1 LLPFLPSKKLIE
13 IALKKYL
20 HLGLYLIQL
29 GWVKNYIY
37 MEETYMDYTLG
48 AITVSVTLTDAQG
61 VDIFLTLDD
70 LPDADFAFEQIIE
83 QVREWAET
91 NNHIVEGL

>member
-1 LLPFLPSKKLIE
+1 MIE
-13 IALKKYL
+13 
-20 HLGLYLIQL
+20 
-29 GWVKNYIY
+29 YILSA
-37 MEETYMDYTLG
+37 M
-48 AITVSVTLTDAQG
+48 TVSGTLTDTQG

>member
-1 LLPFLPSKKLIE
+1 MGRNK
-13 IALKKYL
+13 
-20 HLGLYLIQL
+20 
-29 GWVKNYIY
+29 
-37 MEETYMDYTLG
+37 TYHINRGGFMMDYTLG
-48 AITVSVTLTDAQG
+48 AITVSVTLTDTQG

>member
-1 LLPFLPSKKLIE
+1 
-13 IALKKYL
+13 
-20 HLGLYLIQL
+20 
-29 GWVKNYIY
+29 
-37 MEETYMDYTLG
+37 MDYILG
-48 AITVSVTLTDAQG
+48 GISVSVTLKDTEV
-61 VDIFLTLDD
+61 VDIFLKLDD

>member
-1 LLPFLPSKKLIE
+1 M
-13 IALKKYL
+13 
-20 HLGLYLIQL
+20 H
-29 GWVKNYIY
+29 
-37 MEETYMDYTLG
+37 YTLE
-48 AITVSVTLTDAQG
+48 AITVHWEISQSDDETDSSLFSYIQAVSATLTDTQG

-70 LPDADFAFEQIIE
+70 STTDADFAFIFEQIIE

>member
-1 LLPFLPSKKLIE
+1 
-13 IALKKYL
+13 
-20 HLGLYLIQL
+20 
-29 GWVKNYIY
+29 
-37 MEETYMDYTLG
+37 MDYTLG
-48 AITVSVTLTDAQG
+48 AITVSVTLTDTQG

-70 LPDADFAFEQIIE
+70 LPDADFVFEQIIE

>member
-1 LLPFLPSKKLIE
+1 MGRNK
-13 IALKKYL
+13 
-20 HLGLYLIQL
+20 
-29 GWVKNYIY
+29 
-37 MEETYMDYTLG
+37 TYHNNRGGFMMDYTLG
-48 AITVSVTLTDAQG
+48 AITVSVTLTDTQG

>member
-1 LLPFLPSKKLIE
+1 
-13 IALKKYL
+13 
-20 HLGLYLIQL
+20 
-29 GWVKNYIY
+29 
-37 MEETYMDYTLG
+37 MMDYTLG
-48 AITVSVTLTDAQG
+48 AITVSVTLTDTQG
-61 VDIFLTLDD
+61 VDFFLTLDD